1 MRERACVAALRT
13 HSSRPNCCEYHE
25 ILASKALFERIFSE
39 LDRRE
44 IDRGVSPEIALVT
57 RSASPLA
64 YLPEPEA
71 RSVTWR
77 NPRPPAHRKK
87 DRLTLARALTRASRS
102 PPAPRSVG
110 C

>member
-1 MRERACVAALRT
+1 MTLLLTLVKEWFGHIMIMLCVSQFPRVVVQGSKRFSAVLLGAL
-13 HSSRPNCCEYHE
+13 
-25 ILASKALFERIFSE
+25 L
-39 LDRRE
+39 RR
-44 IDRGVSPEIALVT
+44 
-57 RSASPLA
+57 

-87 DRLTLARALTRASRS
+87 DCLTLARALTRASRS